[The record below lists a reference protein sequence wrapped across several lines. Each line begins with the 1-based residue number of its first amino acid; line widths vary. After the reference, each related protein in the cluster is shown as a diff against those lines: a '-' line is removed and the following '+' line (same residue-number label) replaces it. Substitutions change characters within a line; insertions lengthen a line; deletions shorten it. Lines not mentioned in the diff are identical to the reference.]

1 MSSADITLWLCL
13 AMAPGALMLVALIVY
28 YRGYTRA
35 VPQAHTPIEPFA
47 GGGFDELARPPG
59 SVAEQRGDVASR
71 GSDEVTVMD
80 NNPIGDQASRA
91 VTQQTLP
98 LATRGMSSAQLAEKL
113 LYLADLT
120 EHMLERSE
128 TLNRA
133 PVAPRR
139 GADEVASNRLYL
151 SFMLGGAAFAVSM
164 SNVHSVIQ
172 GARLIGGAGLSG
184 SARRAIV
191 MDGALVPVVDLGVQV
206 HGQPTMIGER
216 TKIAILEVPVGEH
229 LQRVGVLADGVGAIL
244 QIPSIGVDPTIRFG
258 SRVGVDFSFATVT
271 VNEQR
276 TTLLVVAPGSSASQ
290 SNAVR

>member
-1 MSSADITLWLCL
+1 MTDHDLTLWLCL
-13 AMAPGALMLVALIVY
+13 AMTPGMLMLVALIVY
-28 YRGYTRA
+28 YRGYPRA
-35 VPQAHTPIEPFA
+35 ARQTPMPVEPFA
-47 GGGFDELARPPG
+47 AGGLDELAPLPG
-59 SVAEQRGDVASR
+59 NTAEPRGELGTR
-71 GSDEVTVMD
+71 GNDEVTVMD
-80 NNPIGDQASRA
+80 KDPIGDQSSRA
-91 VTQQTLP
+91 VLQQTLP
-98 LATRGMSSAQLAEKL
+98 LATRGMSAAELAEKL

-120 EHMLERSE
+120 EHMLEKSE
-128 TLNRA
+128 TLSRA
-133 PVAPRR
+133 AVAPRR
-139 GADEVASNRLYL
+139 VADEVAPNRLYL

-184 SARRAIV
+184 PVRRAII

-206 HGQPTMIGER
+206 HGQPTLIGER
-216 TKIAILEVPVGEH
+216 TKIAILEVSVGEH

-244 QIPSIGVDPTIRFG
+244 QIPSIGIDPTARFD